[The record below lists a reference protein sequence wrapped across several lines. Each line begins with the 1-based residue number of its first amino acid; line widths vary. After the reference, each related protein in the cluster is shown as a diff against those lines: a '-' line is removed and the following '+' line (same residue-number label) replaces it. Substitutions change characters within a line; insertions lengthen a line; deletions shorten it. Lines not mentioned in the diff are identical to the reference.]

1 MSINRAPKGVPAG
14 GQFVAGV
21 NREPSIS
28 LERAD
33 LASGSAPHGA
43 TVKNISDYLD
53 RNGRQGR
60 PSTLRFGSDLR
71 EAGGPSVTE
80 ANAGPRLTVIPDLPD
95 TPAPRNLGIASG
107 GARIIDWNTKDPVSY
122 NSVTPVEMAALEQLS
137 AESGVAIPTAPLLTS
152 FKRRGHREI
161 GTRSSRV
168 FDFTDFKYLHSDD
181 LTADERELMADLLPD
196 ILAQEQRDTQGI
208 PAVGRSADGVEDR
221 QPAAPAATGAFVA
234 WGQMLPAFLRRQ
246 NRH

>member
-1 MSINRAPKGVPAG
+1 MSINRAPKGVPTG

-21 NREPSIS
+21 NREPTIS

-60 PSTLRFGSDLR
+60 PSTLRFGNDR
-71 EAGGPSVTE
+71 PGANGPSATGVG
-80 ANAGPRLTVIPDLPD
+80 AGPRLTVIPDLPAA
-95 TPAPRNLGIASG
+95 PAPRNLGIAAG

-137 AESGVAIPTAPLLTS
+137 ADSGVAIPTAPLLTS

-168 FDFTDFKYLHSDD
+168 FDFTDFKYLHSDE

-208 PAVGRSADGVEDR
+208 PAVGHSADGVEEW
-221 QPAAPAATGAFVA
+221 QVAPAAKGAFVA
-234 WGQMLPAFLRRQ
+234 WGQILPPFLRRQ